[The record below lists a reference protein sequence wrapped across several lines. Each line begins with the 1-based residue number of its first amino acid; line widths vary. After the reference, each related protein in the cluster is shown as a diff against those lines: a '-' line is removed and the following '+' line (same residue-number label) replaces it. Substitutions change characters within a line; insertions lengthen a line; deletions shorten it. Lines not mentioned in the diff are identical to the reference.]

1 MVGYITGPGFYKPIR
16 LISCPQ
22 SVLGLAWRG
31 RVHCMKMSNYEIK
44 LSVPWKAGEVIVLP
58 PSTRMSET
66 FSYTESPGVHLKGRM
81 PGHLCVFKFP

>member
-1 MVGYITGPGFYKPIR
+1 
-16 LISCPQ
+16 
-22 SVLGLAWRG
+22 
-31 RVHCMKMSNYEIK
+31 MKMSNYEIK
-44 LSVPWKAGEVIVLP
+44 LSVPWKAGEVIVLA